1 MHALMGAE
9 FTATSMIG
17 WIALAGIIVR
27 NSILLV
33 DFSIHEIQR
42 GVSVEQAVIRACTT
56 RTRPIMITALAL
68 VCGSSVIFTDP
79 IFQGMA
85 ISLASGVMVSTILTL
100 IVIPLG
106 CMKAS
111 AALCE
116 VAAAGYD
123 GGNTPLPELA
133 DGPSCPAASPTVRG
147 PSLLLV
153 LWGKIASLLL
163 MLFYAGR
170 GIFRLLGGRLR
181 RGKSAATPA
190 AMEAAVAPQPVT
202 QGQPSPGG
210 EAAHAEAPKAGR
222 DPGPAVG
229 QAIPGKDSEDRGE
242 DRGKDR
248 PAAVKRAV
256 RKAAVKKKP
265 TPEKKPLTGE
275 QASAGQKPAAKK
287 KAVKK
292 AAAKTQP
299 ALPRSAPGPGP
310 VAEPASTEDELHTMP
325 TPPGRKGGR
334 RGIRLKVDNE
344 SGIE

>member
-1 MHALMGAE
+1 
-9 FTATSMIG
+9 
-17 WIALAGIIVR
+17 
-27 NSILLV
+27 
-33 DFSIHEIQR
+33 
-42 GVSVEQAVIRACTT
+42 
-56 RTRPIMITALAL
+56 
-68 VCGSSVIFTDP
+68 
-79 IFQGMA
+79 
-85 ISLASGVMVSTILTL
+85 
-100 IVIPLG
+100 
-106 CMKAS
+106 
-111 AALCE
+111 

-123 GGNTPLPELA
+123 GGNTPISELA

-153 LWGKIASLLL
+153 LWGKLASLLL

-170 GIFRLLGGRLR
+170 GVFRLLGERLR
-181 RGKSAATPA
+181 RGKSAATAA

-210 EAAHAEAPKAGR
+210 EAAHAQAPKAGR

-248 PAAVKRAV
+248 GKDRPAAVKRAV

-265 TPEKKPLTGE
+265 APEKKPLTGE